1 MKLKNQIKN
10 PLIRFPR
17 SALYSGLR
25 LYKIQFTTRWKN
37 SRHRPSLSK
46 PWTMPSHKN
55 YVSCKILESNALA
68 LLATLKWGETC
79 GPVCAVIW
87 ERGKRC

>member
-25 LYKIQFTTRWKN
+25 LYKIQFTSEASSTGAVHYIQLITR
-37 SRHRPSLSK
+37 
-46 PWTMPSHKN
+46 
-55 YVSCKILESNALA
+55 KIYL
-68 LLATLKWGETC
+68 
-79 GPVCAVIW
+79 IYI
-87 ERGKRC
+87 